1 MKSYFLLF
9 VVITLCLS
17 QLTACG
23 GSKSS
28 PPMTVTPGATISESI
43 DDYLAVN
50 QSTTAPGLSVLVRK
64 NGELVYINGKGLADA
79 QTGGMINESTGF
91 RVASVTKP
99 FTALAIMTLVENGQ
113 LELQNTIA
121 DFIPDA
127 PLGYRNIT
135 VFQLL
140 THQSGIPDYIND
152 TDTVTQ
158 LHNLTSQQFIAL
170 AIDNGD
176 DELEFVPGSQAQYSN
191 TGYVILANIIERL
204 TGLSFP
210 DYMEMEFFVP
220 LGMRNSYIIDEYRNM
235 GDLGED
241 AALSLAQTRNVF
253 VIGRDNE
260 TFNALMYGSSGLV
273 SSVEDINL
281 FLQALA
287 DGIVV
292 SSDTLTQMIQP
303 QSALD
308 GIGDYGF
315 GWITGTGQYFHTGKY
330 TSNGDYWHS
339 GGYGGYRS
347 IFSVSPVNG
356 LEVVVLTNGGDATQD
371 HTWNIL
377 ELARKFYK

>member
-1 MKSYFLLF
+1 MKSYFSLF
-9 VVITLCLS
+9 VVITLFLS
-17 QLTACG
+17 QLAACG

-28 PPMTVTPGATISESI
+28 PTITLTPKATISESI
-43 DDYLAVN
+43 DTYLAAN
-50 QSTTAPGLSVLVRK
+50 QSATEPGISVLIRK

-79 QTGGMINESTGF
+79 QTGGMISEKTGF

-99 FTALAIMTLVENGQ
+99 FTALAIMKLVENGQ

-127 PLGYRNIT
+127 PIGYRNIT

-152 TDTVTQ
+152 TDTVSQ
-158 LHNLTSQQFIAL
+158 LHNLTSQQFITL

-176 DELEFVPGSQAQYSN
+176 DELEFVPGSRAQYSN
-191 TGYVILANIIERL
+191 TGYVILANIIEQV

-210 DYMEMEFFVP
+210 DYMYMEFFVP
-220 LGMRNSYIIDEYRNM
+220 LGMQNSYIISEYRNM
-235 GDLGED
+235 GDFGED
-241 AALSLAQTRNVF
+241 AALSLAETTNVF
-253 VIGRDNE
+253 AIGRENE

-303 QSALD
+303 QSVLD
-308 GIGDYGF
+308 DIGAYGI
-315 GWITGTGQYFHTGKY
+315 GWITETGQYNNSGKY

-347 IFSVSPVNG
+347 ILSVSPVNG
-356 LEVVVLTNGGDATQD
+356 LEVVVLTNGGDATQE

-377 ELARKFYK
+377 ELARKFYN